1 MKALLVY
8 RAPQYSP
15 NAVVKDRAVLEETG
29 HNLLLQGVDIQYID
43 EERLT
48 DCLNTDM
55 ILTMGRLPQTQERLA
70 EAEEK
75 GIPVINSAQALMHS
89 SRGEIDQIM
98 RSNAIPA
105 PLLWRGWGRSPF
117 SSGCWAKRADI
128 TAQCK
133 DDVQFA
139 ADEHELHSVL
149 ASFKARGV
157 GKVLV
162 TEHVVGDLV
171 KFYGV
176 LGTGFFR
183 MFYPTDDGQTKFDD
197 ELRNG
202 QAHHYGFD
210 SDSLQRDAEK
220 LSRLLGIAIYGGDCI
235 VRADGSYVFIDF
247 NDWPSF
253 SRCRQEAAQAIALYA
268 LNIVNGSVRR
278 CTTTPQTS
286 IIT

>member
-8 RAPQYSP
+8 RAPQFSP
-15 NAVVKDRAVLEETG
+15 NSVEKDKAILEETG
-29 HNLLLQGVDIQYID
+29 RNLLLQGIDVQYVD
-43 EERLT
+43 EERLM
-48 DCLNTDM
+48 DCLNMDM

-70 EAEEK
+70 EAEEM
-75 GIPVINSAQALMHS
+75 GIPVINSAKALLRS

-105 PLLWRGWGRSPF
+105 PLLWRDGGSPTF
-117 SSGCWAKRADI
+117 PSGYWAKRADI
-128 TAQCK
+128 AAQSK

-139 ADEHELHSVL
+139 ANEQELDDVL
-149 ASFKARGV
+149 KTFHARGV
-157 GKVLV
+157 EQVLV

-183 MFYPTDDGQTKFDD
+183 VFYPTDDGHTKFDD

-202 QAHHYGFD
+202 QAHHYAFD
-210 SDSLQRDAEK
+210 ADALQRDSER
-220 LSRLLGIAIYGGDCI
+220 LSQLTGISIYGGDCI
-235 VRADGSYVFIDF
+235 IRPDGSYVLIDF

-253 SRCRQEAAQAIALYA
+253 SRCRQEAAEAIARLVTSLFA
-268 LNIVNGSVRR
+268 HRISL
-278 CTTTPQTS
+278 TPHP
-286 IIT
+286 